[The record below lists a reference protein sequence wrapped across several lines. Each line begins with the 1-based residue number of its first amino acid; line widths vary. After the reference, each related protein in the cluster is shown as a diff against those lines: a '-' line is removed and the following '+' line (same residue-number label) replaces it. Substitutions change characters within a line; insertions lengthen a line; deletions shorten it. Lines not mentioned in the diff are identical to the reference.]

1 MATDFDQ
8 PERPLFFSGRKETLR
23 FADTGKPRHVRVFDV
38 SADNQL
44 TGGAVFCKPDKGVPD
59 GIRCDAAGNL
69 WSSAGDGVQVFNPAG
84 ERLGRILV
92 PETPA
97 NLCFGGVSGTKQH
110 DLFITARTS
119 LYRVKVTVAG
129 AAAK

>member
-1 MATDFDQ
+1 M
-8 PERPLFFSGRKETLR
+8 
-23 FADTGKPRHVRVFDV
+23 RVFDV

-44 TGGAVFCKPDKGVPD
+44 GGGAVFCTLDKGVPD
-59 GIRCDAAGNL
+59 GIRCDALGNV

-97 NLCFGGVSGTKQH
+97 NLCFCGVDEQGRT
-110 DLFITARTS
+110 DLYITAHTS
-119 LYRVKVTVAG
+119 LYHVKVMVAG
-129 AAAK
+129 AAAR